1 MSVQWGAGLHTS
13 SGGRVDAAAYEQYIG
28 RWSRLFVPALL
39 DAAEV
44 GVGDRVLDVATGSGE
59 AALMAMG
66 VVGET
71 GLVVGA
77 DVSSAMLT
85 AASTRLSSSS
95 FLPVATDGQ
104 TLAFRD
110 ASFDAVIC
118 QLGLMFFPD
127 PTRGLAAARRVLC
140 PGRCASVCV
149 ISLPERA
156 PMWGVLADTLSRYLP
171 SQARAMQLSFSL
183 ADPAR
188 LEHIFDIAGFRDV
201 RVRPETRQGSFE
213 SFDEYWA
220 PIESGVGQLPQAYL
234 ALPETSRRSVRDEVC
249 TRLAQFEAN
258 GRLVMSVEMLIGSG
272 RA

>member
-1 MSVQWGAGLHTS
+1 
-13 SGGRVDAAAYEQYIG
+13 
-28 RWSRLFVPALL
+28 
-39 DAAEV
+39 
-44 GVGDRVLDVATGSGE
+44 
-59 AALMAMG
+59 MAMG

-95 FLPVATDGQ
+95 FLAVATDGQ

-183 ADPAR
+183 ADPA
-188 LEHIFDIAGFRDV
+188 LLGHIFNITGFRDV
-201 RVRPETRQGSFE
+201 RVRPETREGSFE

-234 ALPETSRRSVRDEVC
+234 ALPETSRRSVRGEVC